1 MKTKT
6 SVKFKILDAL
16 YIALMIVPFVCAIV
30 MKILLVP
37 ASEGLNI
44 SGAAVYFAFEKMPLQ
59 PLYITEAQVN
69 SWAVILFILGLSLY
83 LTHGLDTVPN
93 LKRQLAAEW
102 IVEKAENLV
111 LDNMGE
117 KYVSFAPFIAGILG
131 LSALSSL
138 SSLLGL
144 FPPTSDINVVFGWS
158 LLVFT
163 LITHYKL
170 KGGVWNYTK
179 GYFEPIPLFAPMN
192 IISEF
197 ATPVS
202 MTLRQFGNVL
212 SGAVIST
219 LIHAAL
225 GGIANILRVGL
236 PAILSLYFDL
246 FSGCIQAYIFA
257 TLTMIYIS
265 NGFPEEAYEKRMKR
279 KAERARKK
287 AEAAALATE
296 MEK

>member
-1 MKTKT
+1 M
-6 SVKFKILDAL
+6 KFKTPLKFRIIDAL
-16 YIALMIVPFVCAIV
+16 YIALMIVPFIV
-30 MKILLVP
+30 AMVLKILNSP

-44 SGAAVYFAFEKMPLQ
+44 SGALVYFSFEKMPLM

-83 LTHGLDTVPN
+83 FTHGLDTIPN

-117 KYVSFAPFIAGILG
+117 KYVAFAPFIAGILG

-144 FPPTSDINVVFGWS
+144 FPPTSDLNVVFGWS

-287 AEAAALATE
+287 AEAEALAAQL
-296 MEK
+296 EK

>member
-1 MKTKT
+1 MKT
-6 SVKFKILDAL
+6 SLKFKIVDAL
-16 YIALMIVPFVCAIV
+16 YISMMIVPFVFGMV
-30 MKILLVP
+30 LKILNNP
-37 ASEGLNI
+37 ASEGVNI
-44 SGAAVYFAFEKMPLQ
+44 SGALIYFEFDKMPLQ

-69 SWAVILFILGLSLY
+69 SFLVLLFILGLSLY
-83 LTHGLDTVPN
+83 LTHGLKVVPD
-93 LKRQLAAEW
+93 LRRQHIAEW
-102 IVEKAENLV
+102 IVEKVEGIV
-111 LDNMGE
+111 CDNMGE
-117 KYVSFAPFIAGILG
+117 KYMSFSPFIAAVLG
-131 LSALSSL
+131 LSAFSSL

-144 FPPTSDINVVFGWS
+144 FPPTSDLNVVFGWA

-192 IISEF
+192 IISEI

-236 PAILSLYFDL
+236 PAVLSMYFDV
-246 FSGCIQAYIFA
+246 FSGVIQAYIFA

-279 KAERARKK
+279 KAERAKRK
-287 AEAAALATE
+287 AEAEALLSKE
-296 MEK
+296 N